1 MKNKTERAKEDTYL
15 KKKVKKKRIILGA
28 IILLALV
35 TVIKARVTENLEYK
49 DFTWPD
55 TALAKMLPDPESKWG
70 EVLSDSEDYLSVNVA
85 KVGHK
90 KFKAY
95 YKKCSESGFNVDYSS
110 SDIFYYADDNNG
122 YKLSIDYDEK
132 KKIMGIAIS
141 APREENIQTEES
153 NYTDS
158 NLQDSDSVNAS
169 EILSEAETD
178 SLETLTQSVEDE
190 SVRPEIKD
198 ALDSYESF
206 MNEYVDFMN
215 KYNNSDDTVSMLAD
229 YAKYMKKYTEMTK
242 KMDDIESMDLND
254 AENLYFLDVQTRVN
268 AKLAEIQ

>member
-15 KKKVKKKRIILGA
+15 KKKVKKKRIILGV

-85 KVGHK
+85 KVGRK

-132 KKIMGIAIS
+132 KKIMGIEIS
-141 APREENIQTEES
+141 APSEENIQTEDS
-153 NYTDS
+153 GYPDS
-158 NLQDSDSVNAS
+158 NIQDSDSANAS
-169 EILSEAETD
+169 EIASETETD
-178 SLETLTQSVEDE
+178 RTESSETLVQSVEEE
-190 SVRPEIKD
+190 SVRPEVKD
-198 ALDSYESF
+198 ALDP
-206 MNEYVDFMN
+206 
-215 KYNNSDDTVSMLAD
+215 L
-229 YAKYMKKYTEMTK
+229 
-242 KMDDIESMDLND
+242 
-254 AENLYFLDVQTRVN
+254 
-268 AKLAEIQ
+268 